1 MRGMVAIAVL
11 VLGACQIGDGITTWI
26 GLRAG
31 AIEGNPVAS
40 WFFAS
45 IGVLATILLFKSLGL
60 FIASKLWKIRRR
72 IAKSRPLAGLIACVS
87 AFYLFVVVN
96 NSLVL

>member
-1 MRGMVAIAVL
+1 MVAIAVL
-11 VLGACQIGDGITTWI
+11 ALGACQIGDGITTWI
-26 GLRAG
+26 GLRDG

-45 IGVLATILLFKSLGL
+45 IGVLATILLFKAMGL
-60 FIASKLWKIRRR
+60 FISAKLWKVRRR

>member
-1 MRGMVAIAVL
+1 MVAIAVL
-11 VLGACQIGDGITTWI
+11 ILGACQIGDGITTWI

-45 IGVLATILLFKSLGL
+45 IGVLATILLFKALGL
-60 FIASKLWKIRRR
+60 FMSAQLWKVRRR